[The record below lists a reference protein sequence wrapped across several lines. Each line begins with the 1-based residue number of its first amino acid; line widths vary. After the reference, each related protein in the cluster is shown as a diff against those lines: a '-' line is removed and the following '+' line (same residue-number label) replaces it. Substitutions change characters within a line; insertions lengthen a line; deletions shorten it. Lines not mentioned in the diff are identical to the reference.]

1 MDPEEEAQLSSRPWS
16 ARRPQSL
23 LFSLIFIVLAV
34 ALVWQAFDY
43 IGRGL
48 GGVVPYL
55 IVVGGPAIAAYYVW
69 YFNLRNF
76 DAEYLAATSDT
87 STRTSSEHGNG
98 DDRAPALLESL
109 RPLDVTRGW

>member
-1 MDPEEEAQLSSRPWS
+1 MTTFFSFIIIVSTFFVFTFMIT
-16 ARRPQSL
+16 
-23 LFSLIFIVLAV
+23 LFSVIFIALAV

-76 DAEYLAATSDT
+76 DAEQPGQTP
-87 STRTSSEHGNG
+87 ST
-98 DDRAPALLESL
+98 
-109 RPLDVTRGW
+109 